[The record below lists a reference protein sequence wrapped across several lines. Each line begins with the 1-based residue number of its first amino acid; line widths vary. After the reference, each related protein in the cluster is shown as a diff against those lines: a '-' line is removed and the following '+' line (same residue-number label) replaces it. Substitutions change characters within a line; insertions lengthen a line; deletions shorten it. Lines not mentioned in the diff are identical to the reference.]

1 MVTSPPLECVKP
13 ISAACTSLHQC
24 TKKQFSVLRFFR
36 FLTVCRGLEQQV
48 ALPRDS
54 YLQDYFTDLYGVL
67 RVGPPLYFVVPNIH
81 MDPQDPDINMIC
93 SVGGCNDTSFVNEV
107 SDTMLACTP
116 CTQCLQ
122 YGHDHAAVG
131 R

>member
-1 MVTSPPLECVKP
+1 MSVCSPPQP
-13 ISAACTSLHQC
+13 THAWSSLHQC
-24 TKKQFSVLRFFR
+24 TKKAIKQNLRFS
-36 FLTVCRGLEQQV
+36 TISRGLEQQV

-93 SVGGCNDTSFVNEV
+93 SVGGCNDTSFVNKV
-107 SDTMLACTP
+107 SDTPLACTCGP
-116 CTQCLQ
+116 QCLQ
-122 YGHDHAAVG
+122 DGCDDAASLV
-131 R
+131 

>member
-1 MVTSPPLECVKP
+1 M
-13 ISAACTSLHQC
+13 
-24 TKKQFSVLRFFR
+24 
-36 FLTVCRGLEQQV
+36 

-67 RVGPPLYFVVPNIH
+67 RVGPPLYFVVPSIH

-107 SDTMLACTP
+107 SDTPLACKL

-122 YGHDHAAVG
+122 GVMMLPVLGDHAAVG
-131 R
+131 A